1 MRTETSMQRTL
12 VNVAT
17 ETRRYPGHLTQS
29 LVLTGPVRGTRF
41 TQISLMVLPALA
53 HGSAA
58 AAVEPGDSELELT
71 AALTSS
77 DREGGV
83 AVSLSSIQT
92 RLTNQRSYCDVSTN
106 QRSVLWCVDQS
117 EASIY
122 LSILGRYELRVTD
135 TVVARVSVDTAT
147 MITGV
152 LTSGALV
159 LVLTLVSITDH

>member
-1 MRTETSMQRTL
+1 M
-12 VNVAT
+12 
-17 ETRRYPGHLTQS
+17 
-29 LVLTGPVRGTRF
+29 
-41 TQISLMVLPALA
+41 
-53 HGSAA
+53 
-58 AAVEPGDSELELT
+58 
-71 AALTSS
+71 
-77 DREGGV
+77 
-83 AVSLSSIQT
+83 
-92 RLTNQRSYCDVSTN
+92 
-106 QRSVLWCVDQS
+106 WCVDQS